1 MRRRPLPA
9 LPKCF
14 ATLLAAWNE
23 HDPGKLR
30 TLVEASLT
38 EDVAFTDP
46 HYQIAGI
53 DAFINQVNEVRARE
67 GQAKLMPTSGV
78 DMHHDRARYSWVLL
92 RPDGSRFEGF
102 DAVELDLAQGK
113 IRRIDGF
120 FGSLPDVGTAK
131 IG

>member
-1 MRRRPLPA
+1 MPA
-9 LPKCF
+9 LPACF

-23 HDPGKLR
+23 QDPAKLR

-46 HYQIAGI
+46 HYQIVGI
-53 DAFINQVNEVRARE
+53 NAFIEQVNEVRERE

-78 DMHHDRARYSWVLL
+78 DMHHDRARYRWALV
-92 RPDGSRFEGF
+92 RADGTRFEGF
-102 DAVELDLAQGK
+102 DAVELDLQQGR

-120 FGSLPDVGTAK
+120 FGPLPNVGTAN
-131 IG
+131 IA